1 MPRKSW
7 WARLP
12 FGVRMTAGACAMFV
26 IVGGGVAGAVST
38 MTAPGSSGVSGQ
50 DVGPDP
56 GAPRLEEDPEV
67 VSRAAAAA
75 EPLPPRHGET
85 TAPTPA
91 PAGAATAGESTA
103 APATGRRAPGP
114 GRRNRPGREAG
125 TDHQQAGPGR
135 NAPAPVRKAP
145 VPHVAAAA
153 DQLSRARTADDRA
166 DRTGPRRD
174 RTLAQAPA
182 LRAAAAAPVVTTRT
196 DVETRAIPFDTKV
209 IRDPSMLRGTRRV
222 ETRGAAG
229 ERTLRYLVT
238 LIDGRQTSRRLLG
251 STVTRQPKKRVVVVG
266 SARHI
271 DPGVEC
277 DAILGIC
284 LPFGRTAMAC
294 PGDGTTDPVAPA
306 VPWADVTADA
316 DSAETLI
323 AEEELE
329 LLGRGGLESR
339 ENPEDRDGAYR
350 EPATLC

>member
-38 MTAPGSSGVSGQ
+38 MTAPRSSGVSGQ
-50 DVGPDP
+50 DAGPDL

-85 TAPTPA
+85 TAPAPA
-91 PAGAATAGESTA
+91 PAGVATAGESTA
-103 APATGRRAPGP
+103 APATGRGAPGP
-114 GRRNRPGREAG
+114 GRRTGPGREAG
-125 TDHQQAGPGR
+125 TGHQQAGSGR
-135 NAPAPVRKAP
+135 NAPAPNRRAP
-145 VPHVAAAA
+145 APHVAAAA
-153 DQLSRARTADDRA
+153 DQLSRARTSDDRA

-182 LRAAAAAPVVTTRT
+182 LRKAAAAPVVTTRT

-284 LPFGRTAMAC
+284 LPLGRTAMAC

-306 VPWADVTADA
+306 ASWADVTADS
-316 DSAETLI
+316 DSGGILI
-323 AEEELE
+323 ADEDLE
-329 LLGRGGLESR
+329 LLGPGGLESL
-339 ENPEDRDGAYR
+339 ESPEERDGAHR